1 MKKISDFNF
10 DDFGAFVENITITL
24 DNDEWASLNN
34 FLCVWFIVDY
44 VDKLY
49 IDFHEG
55 QMVLNNQLMR
65 LDEADEE
72 MMSKYIKERFGIDKV
87 FAFDFNGDKKT
98 AICYRFF

>member
-10 DDFGAFVENITITL
+10 DNFGAFVEAVTVQL
-24 DNDEWASLNN
+24 DCDEWASLNN
-34 FLCVWFIVDY
+34 FMCVWFMVDY

-49 IDFHEG
+49 IDFTEG

-65 LDEADEE
+65 FDESDEE

-87 FAFDFNGDKKT
+87 FAFDFDSYKKA

>member
-10 DDFGAFVENITITL
+10 DNFGAFVEAVTVQL
-24 DNDEWASLNN
+24 DTDEWASLNN
-34 FLCVWFIVDY
+34 FLCVWFMVDY

-49 IDFHEG
+49 IDFNEG

-65 LDEADEE
+65 FDEADEE

-87 FAFDFNGDKKT
+87 FPLNSK
-98 AICYRFF
+98 YL

>member
-10 DDFGAFVENITITL
+10 DIFGAFVEAVTITL
-24 DNDEWASLNN
+24 DCDEWASLTN

-49 IDFHEG
+49 AAFNEG

-65 LDEADEE
+65 FDKADEE

-87 FAFDFNGDKKT
+87 FAFDFDSYKKKV
-98 AICYRFF
+98 ICYRFF

>member
-10 DDFGAFVENITITL
+10 DNFGAFVEAVTVQL

-34 FLCVWFIVDY
+34 FMCVWFMVDF

-49 IDFHEG
+49 IDFNEG

-65 LDEADEE
+65 FDEADEE

-87 FAFDFNGDKKT
+87 FAFDFDSDKKKV
-98 AICYRFF
+98 ICYRFF